1 MAGQSIMTGKR
12 TIDQANRAG
21 FYRPT
26 SGYSQQQ
33 NMIMEAFR
41 AEEYIKDQM
50 DVQAEPVY
58 DTITLAAADVISEGG
73 TNAVFFKN
81 IQNKT
86 LNLTNMTESGQLMN
100 PEALAIF
107 CYRFYVDPRN
117 EVLDVENVLAGFA
130 GVFYM
135 GRKAYQTIPL
145 WMIPQGG
152 GIDLQGCCDT
162 CVVHNG
168 RPTKEAIRPIAITLV
183 LEQGVNFHADLE
195 GPNYTIDAT
204 QGFIMQWNNDGLHAR
219 GIQ

>member
-1 MAGQSIMTGKR
+1 MPAAVVNRSI
-12 TIDQANRAG
+12 DAANRVGA
-21 FYRPT
+21 YKPA

-58 DTITLAAADVISEGG
+58 DTITLALADTIAQGS
-73 TNAVFFKN
+73 TTAQYFKN

-107 CYRFYVDPRN
+107 CYRWYVDPRN
-117 EVLDVENVLAGFA
+117 EVLDVENVMAGFA
-130 GVFYM
+130 FVFTM
-135 GRKAYQTIPL
+135 GRKPYQTIPL

-152 GIDLQGCCDT
+152 GLDLQGCCDT

-183 LEQGVNFHADLE
+183 LEQGVNFVGDLI
-195 GPNYTIDAT
+195 GPNYTIDGT
-204 QGFIMQWNNDGLHAR
+204 QGFISQMNLHGLHAR

>member
-1 MAGQSIMTGKR
+1 MPQAAVVNR
-12 TIDQANRAG
+12 TAQAANTVGA
-21 FYRPT
+21 YVPK

-58 DTITLAAADVISEGG
+58 DTITLAQSAIIQQGSTTAQY
-73 TNAVFFKN
+73 FKN

-107 CYRFYVDPRN
+107 CYRWQIDPRN
-117 EVLDVENVLAGFA
+117 AVIDCENVMAGFA
-130 GVFYM
+130 FVFTM
-135 GRKAYQTIPL
+135 GRKPYQTIPL

-152 GIDLQGCCDT
+152 GLDVQGASGST
-162 CVVHNG
+162 AVVHNG
-168 RPTKEAIRPIAITLV
+168 RPEKGAIRPIAITLV
-183 LEQGVNFHADLE
+183 LEQGVNFVGDLI
-195 GPNYTIDAT
+195 GPNYTIYSSF
-204 QGFIMQWNNDGLHAR
+204 GFISQMNLDGLHAR

>member
-1 MAGQSIMTGKR
+1 MPQAAVVNRS
-12 TIDQANRAG
+12 IDQANRAG
-21 FYRPT
+21 AYRPA

-50 DVQAEPVY
+50 DVQAEPIY
-58 DTITLAAADVISEGG
+58 DTITLASADTIAQGS
-73 TNAVFFKN
+73 TTAQYFKN

-107 CYRFYVDPRN
+107 AYRFYLDPRN
-117 EVLDVENVLAGFA
+117 EVLDCENVLAGFA
-130 GVFYM
+130 FVFTM
-135 GRKAYQTIPL
+135 GRKPYQTIPL

-152 GIDLQGCCDT
+152 GLDLQGCCDT
-162 CVVHNG
+162 CIVHNG

-183 LEQGVNFHADLE
+183 LEQGVNFVADLI
-195 GPNYTIDAT
+195 GPNYIIDGT
-204 QGFIMQWNNDGLHAR
+204 QGFISQTNLDGLHAR